1 MAAEGADELNKAQK
15 REMKW
20 DRKQAKAKAAAEAA
34 GQTYVPPSKKDKDAS
49 VEKMGK
55 RKKRKLA
62 SLEQEALTAE
72 QPTTN
77 GTAGSTPSSKS
88 KSAPAEPAVLG
99 MDQPADTE
107 TKAEKKKAKK
117 AKKTADSNVS
127 AAPAVEANGADT
139 PPKKKK
145 KKSSKLESTTSE
157 QSTEPGV
164 APVIKSSKKAKG
176 QPHAAL
182 ALVAN
187 TFA

>member
-20 DRKQAKAKAAAEAA
+20 ERKQAKAKAAAEAA

-49 VEKMGK
+49 VDKMGK

-62 SLEQEALTAE
+62 ALEQEALTAE
-72 QPTTN
+72 HPTTN

-88 KSAPAEPAVLG
+88 APAEPAVLG
-99 MDQPADTE
+99 MHQPADTE

-117 AKKTADSNVS
+117 TKKAADSDAVT
-127 AAPAVEANGADT
+127 APPPVEANGADT

-157 QSTEPGV
+157 SAVEAGV

-176 QPHAAL
+176 QPPAAL

-187 TFA
+187 TFV